1 MTGGKRYRVLLV
13 GNPNVGKSLLFYH
26 ITGKYASVSN
36 YPGTT
41 VAITKG
47 IVKIGEHHELEV
59 IDTPGFYNMITITE
73 EERVTKKII
82 LEEKPDVILHVI
94 DAKNIERMLPL
105 TLQLIEANL
114 PVILVLNMYDELKR
128 RGLTIQLSHLEH
140 DLGIPVV
147 STIAIKKIG
156 IDNLISRIISVAEK
170 RYRYE
175 PINIEYSDY
184 IKEKIDILLKYIK
197 HDYTIS
203 KQSVAILLLQNDK
216 DVYEILKEEE
226 DVNLLKQIVSK
237 LVEPDISIKIAYDR
251 HKMAANIIKEH
262 IKTQEGGVKKVTLRS
277 VLDKW
282 TMHPIFGFV
291 AVFIILYFG
300 FYKFVGQFGAGYLV
314 DLIEVKLFEEFIN
327 PYVNDFFQTIMGKSI
342 FFELFAG
349 DYGIITLGLR
359 YAFAIVLPVVSTF
372 FFMFSIIED
381 SGFLVRISMLLDK
394 LLKKIGL
401 SGRSVIPLI
410 LGLGCGTM
418 ATVVTRTLET
428 NRERYL
434 VTFLLALTIP
444 CSAQLGVIL
453 GLLGRDFSMLMIWFI
468 SILIIFIISGYVLN
482 RYTKGEKATFFMEV
496 SPLRIPVFSNVM
508 MKTFSRLKWYAFEII
523 PIFVYA
529 SVLIWVGKVTK
540 IFDFLVSVLS
550 YPAKFAGLPDKMG
563 EIFLYGFFRRDFG
576 AAGLY
581 DIENI
586 LTNKEIVV
594 ASVVLT
600 LFVPCIA
607 QFAVMVKERG
617 AKTAIFIFL
626 TVIPF
631 AFLFGGLLNMLLTI
645 GGYQ

>member
-1 MTGGKRYRVLLV
+1 MTGGNKYKVLLV

-47 IVKIGEHHELEV
+47 IAKIGEHHELEV
-59 IDTPGFYNMITITE
+59 IDTPGFYNMVTITE

-82 LEEKPDVILHVI
+82 LQEKPDVILHII

-128 RGLTIQLSHLEH
+128 RGLSIQLSHLEH

-147 STIAIKKIG
+147 STIATKKIG

-175 PINIEYSDY
+175 PINIEYSEG
-184 IKEKIDILLKYIK
+184 IGEKIEILLQHIK
-197 HDYTIS
+197 NEYPIS
-203 KQSVAILLLQNDK
+203 RQSIALLLLQNDK
-216 DVYEILKEEE
+216 DVYEILKEKD
-226 DVNLLKQIVSK
+226 DVNLLKQIASK

-262 IKTQEGGVKKVTLRS
+262 IKTHERVKKVTLKS

-282 TMHPIFGFV
+282 TMHPTFGFV

-300 FYKFVGQFGAGYLV
+300 FYKFVGQFGAGFLV

-327 PYVNDFFQTIMGKSI
+327 PYVNSFFQRILGGGI
-342 FFELFAG
+342 FFDLFAG

-394 LLKKIGL
+394 MLKKIGL

-428 NRERYL
+428 KRERYL

-453 GLLGRDFSMLMIWFI
+453 GILGQNFSMLVIWLI
-468 SILIIFIISGYVLN
+468 SIFITFLLSGYVLN
-482 RYTKGEKATFFMEV
+482 RYTKGDKATFFMEI
-496 SPLRIPVFSNVM
+496 SPIRMPVLSNVI
-508 MKTFSRLKWYAFEII
+508 MKAVSRLKWYAFEII
-523 PIFVYA
+523 PIFIYA
-529 SVLIWVGKVTK
+529 SILIWAGKVTK
-540 IFDFLVSVLS
+540 IFDFLVSILS
-550 YPAKFAGLPDKMG
+550 YPARFAGLPDKMG

-581 DIENI
+581 DIGNI
-586 LTNKEIVV
+586 LTNRQLVV
-594 ASVVLT
+594 ASVILT

-607 QFAVMVKERG
+607 QFAVMMKERG
-617 AKTAIFIFL
+617 VKTSIFIFL

-631 AFLFGGLLNMLLTI
+631 AFLFGSLLNLLLTVW
-645 GGYQ
+645 GYQ

>member
-1 MTGGKRYRVLLV
+1 MTGNNKYKVLLV
-13 GNPNVGKSLLFYH
+13 GNPNVGKSLLFYQ

-47 IVKIGEHHELEV
+47 VAKIGSHHELEV

-73 EERVTKKII
+73 EEAVTKRII
-82 LEEKPDVILHVI
+82 FEEKPDVILHVI

-105 TLQLIEANL
+105 TLQLLEANL

-128 RGLTIQLSHLEH
+128 RGLEIELSHLEH

-147 STIAIKKIG
+147 CTIATKKYG

-170 RYRYE
+170 RYKFQ
-175 PINIEYSDY
+175 PIKIGYSTLVEDAITKVAELIKNEYP
-184 IKEKIDILLKYIK
+184 
-197 HDYTIS
+197 IS
-203 KQSVAILLLQNDK
+203 KRSLATLLLQG
-216 DVYEILKEEE
+216 DVEAYKLIDKEEAVDE
-226 DVNLLKQIVSK
+226 ISK
-237 LVEPDISIKIAYDR
+237 FAGGFVKNDISLKIAYDR
-251 HKMAANIIKEH
+251 HRMAVDIIGENIYENEK
-262 IKTQEGGVKKVTLRS
+262 KKVSGIKNL
-277 VLDKW
+277 LDKL
-282 TMHPIFGFV
+282 TLHPIFGFI

-300 FYKFVGQFGAGYLV
+300 FYKFVGGFGAGTLV
-314 DLIEVKLFEEFIN
+314 DLIETNLFEEIIN
-327 PYVNDFFQTIMGKSI
+327 PYVNSFFSKILGDSI
-342 FFELFAG
+342 FFSLFAG
-349 DYGIITLGLR
+349 DYGIITLGVR

-372 FFMFSIIED
+372 FLMFSVIED

-394 LLKKIGL
+394 ILKKIGL

-428 NRERYL
+428 KRERYL

-453 GLLGRDFSMLMIWFI
+453 GLLGGSFSMLMIWFV
-468 SILIIFIISGYVLN
+468 SILVIFLISGFVLN
-482 RYTKGEKATFFMEV
+482 KYTKGEQATFFME
-496 SPLRIPVFSNVM
+496 IPPIRMPKIGNVM
-508 MKTFSRLKWYAFEII
+508 VKTFSRLKWYAFEII
-523 PIFVYA
+523 PIFIYA
-529 SVLIWVGKVTK
+529 SALIWIGKITK
-540 IFDFLVSVLS
+540 IFDFLTYILTF
-550 YPAKFAGLPDKMG
+550 PAKWAGLPDKMG

-581 DIENI
+581 DIQDI
-586 LTNKEIVV
+586 MTNKQLVV

-607 QFAVMVKERG
+607 QFAVMIKERG
-617 AKTAIFIFL
+617 LKTSIFIFL
-626 TVIPF
+626 SVIPF
-631 AFLFGGLLNMLLTI
+631 AFIFGMILNSILGI
-645 GGYQ
+645 WGY

>member
-1 MTGGKRYRVLLV
+1 MTGGNKYKVLLV

-47 IVKIGEHHELEV
+47 IAKIGEHHELEV
-59 IDTPGFYNMITITE
+59 IDTPGFYNMVTITE

-82 LEEKPDVILHVI
+82 LQEKPDVILHII

-128 RGLTIQLSHLEH
+128 RGLSIQLSHLEH

-147 STIAIKKIG
+147 STIATKKIG

-175 PINIEYSDY
+175 PINIEYSEG
-184 IKEKIDILLKYIK
+184 IGEKIEILLQHIK
-197 HDYTIS
+197 NEYPIS
-203 KQSVAILLLQNDK
+203 RQSIALLLLQNDK
-216 DVYEILKEEE
+216 DVYEILKEKD
-226 DVNLLKQIVSK
+226 DVNLLKQIASK

-262 IKTQEGGVKKVTLRS
+262 IKTHERVKKVTLKS

-282 TMHPIFGFV
+282 TMHPTFGFV

-300 FYKFVGQFGAGYLV
+300 FYKFVGQFGAGFLV

-327 PYVNDFFQTIMGKSI
+327 PYVNSFFQRILGGGI
-342 FFELFAG
+342 FFDLFAG

-394 LLKKIGL
+394 MLKKIGL

-428 NRERYL
+428 KRERYL

-453 GLLGRDFSMLMIWFI
+453 GILGQNFSMLVIWLI
-468 SILIIFIISGYVLN
+468 SIFITFLLSGYVLN
-482 RYTKGEKATFFMEV
+482 RYTKGDKATFFMEI
-496 SPLRIPVFSNVM
+496 SPIRMPVLSNVI
-508 MKTFSRLKWYAFEII
+508 MKTVSRLKWYAFEII
-523 PIFVYA
+523 PIFIYA
-529 SVLIWVGKVTK
+529 SILIWAGKVTK
-540 IFDFLVSVLS
+540 IFDFLVSILS
-550 YPAKFAGLPDKMG
+550 YPARFAGLPDKMG

-581 DIENI
+581 DIGNI
-586 LTNKEIVV
+586 LTNRQLVV
-594 ASVVLT
+594 ASVILT

-607 QFAVMVKERG
+607 QFAVMMKERG
-617 AKTAIFIFL
+617 VKTSIFIFL

-631 AFLFGGLLNMLLTI
+631 AFLFGSLLNLLLTVW
-645 GGYQ
+645 GYK

>member
-1 MTGGKRYRVLLV
+1 MTGGRRYKVLLV

-47 IVKIGEHHELEV
+47 VVKIGEHHELEV

-147 STIAIKKIG
+147 STIATKKIG

-175 PINIEYSDY
+175 PINIEYSEH
-184 IKEKIDILLKYIK
+184 IREKIDILSKYIK

-203 KQSVAILLLQNDK
+203 KQSIAILLLQNDK
-216 DVYEILKEEE
+216 DVYEILKEKE
-226 DVNLLKQIVSK
+226 DVNVLKQIKSE

-251 HKMAANIIKEH
+251 HKMAENIIREH
-262 IKTQEGGVKKVTLRS
+262 IKTQENGVKKTTLRS

-327 PYVNDFFQTIMGKSI
+327 PYVNDFFHTIMGKSI

-394 LLKKIGL
+394 ILKKIGL

-453 GLLGRDFSMLMIWFI
+453 GLLSRDFSMLMIWFI

-496 SPLRIPVFSNVM
+496 SPLRMPVFSNVM

-540 IFDFLVSVLS
+540 IFDFLVYILS

-586 LTNKEIVV
+586 LTNKGIVV

-607 QFAVMVKERG
+607 QFAVMMKERG
-617 AKTAIFIFL
+617 VKTAIFIFL